1 MAEKVEMKKEERGQ
15 IDYWNQK
22 GFILMHFAPLLAFLP
37 NVHVTLFDWVL
48 CISLYFIRMFFVTGG
63 YHRYFAHATY
73 KTSRFVQFLIAY
85 FAESSVQKG
94 VLHWAANHRVH
105 HKYSD
110 TPKDPHSK
118 KIYGFYYSHVG
129 WILGPDYKETKFNLI
144 KDYAKFPELVW
155 LNKYHLIPP
164 LTLMLS
170 AYFLGGY
177 MNTPAGEMSFMA
189 ILTNGLSTL
198 IIGFFFSTVLLFHGT
213 FSINSLMHMF
223 GNKRYESN
231 DESKNNLFL
240 ALITLGEGWHNNHH
254 YYMKSTRQG
263 FYWWEIDITF
273 YILKMFSWVGIVWDL
288 KPVPKYIR
296 DSRNPKEAGELMK
309 KYAEEKKAS

>member
-1 MAEKVEMKKEERGQ
+1 MADKAVMKKEERGE

-22 GFILMHFAPLLAFLP
+22 GFILMHFAPFLAFLP
-37 NVHVTLFDWVL
+37 NVHVTLFDWIL

-118 KIYGFYYSHVG
+118 KIYGFFYSHVG

-144 KDYAKFPELVW
+144 KDYGKFPELIW

-170 AYFLGGY
+170 VYFLGGY
-177 MNTPAGEMSFMA
+177 INTPSEEMSFMA

-198 IIGFFFSTVLLFHGT
+198 IIGFFLSTVLLFHGT

-223 GNKRYESN
+223 GKKRYESN
-231 DESKNNLFL
+231 DESKNHLLL

-263 FYWWEIDITF
+263 FYWWEIDITY
-273 YILKMFSWVGIVWDL
+273 YILKMFSWVGVVWDL
-288 KPVPKYIR
+288 KPVPRHIR

-309 KYAEEKKAS
+309 KYAEEKRVS

>member
-1 MAEKVEMKKEERGQ
+1 MADKAVMKKEERGE
-15 IDYWNQK
+15 IDYWGQK
-22 GFILMHFAPLLAFLP
+22 GFILMHIAPFLAFLP
-37 NVHVTLFDWVL
+37 NVHVTLFDWLL
-48 CISLYFIRMFFVTGG
+48 CIALYFIRMFFVTGG
-63 YHRYFAHATY
+63 YHRYFSHATY

-129 WILGPDYKETKFNLI
+129 WIMGPDYKETKFNLI

-177 MNTPAGEMSFMA
+177 INTPAAEMSFMA

-198 IIGFFFSTVLLFHGT
+198 IIGFFFSTILLFHGT

-223 GNKRYESN
+223 GKKRYESN
-231 DESKNNLFL
+231 DESKNNLIL

-263 FYWWEIDITF
+263 FYWWEIDITY
-273 YILKMFSWVGIVWDL
+273 YILKVFSWLGVVWDL
-288 KPVPKYIR
+288 KPVPRHIR
-296 DSRNPKEAGELMK
+296 DSRNPQEAGELMR